1 MQLLMNLKKKLTDK
15 ERINKEIIDQ
25 ASETIDS
32 IKEERLK
39 YYNKYKQLLNDYNQ
53 ALKQL
58 DDTENVY
65 GKEIGMLNRTIDNN
79 EIEKVN

>member
-15 ERINKEIIDQ
+15 ETINKEIVDQ
-25 ASETIDS
+25 ASETISS

-39 YYNKYKQLLNDYNQ
+39 CYNKYKKTLNDYNK

-58 DDTENVY
+58 NDAENVY
-65 GKEIGMLNRTIDNN
+65 VREIGALNSIIDNDK
-79 EIEKVN
+79 IEKK